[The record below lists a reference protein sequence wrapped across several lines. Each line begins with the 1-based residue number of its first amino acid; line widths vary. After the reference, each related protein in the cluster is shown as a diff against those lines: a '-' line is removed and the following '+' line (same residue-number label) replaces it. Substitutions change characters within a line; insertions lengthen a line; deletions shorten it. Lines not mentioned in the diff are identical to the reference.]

1 MEGQSRGASPPA
13 LLAGV
18 VEVRPDADC
27 TYLAGD
33 CPTCGARLSIA
44 LEADGSHGTAVACLK
59 CRGLYRVKSD
69 PTVRSRDPE
78 AVGFGVSYA
87 VEGPW
92 DPPAILDHLF
102 DCVGAVEYVAGGF
115 ICHPDDGETGLPT
128 IMVDEESRIIRF
140 AVCGHYGANEAA
152 AIVTQAASELGAG
165 FQLDLRPLA
174 LDRWE
179 YRNETT
185 GLALVERHTLGIFL
199 QSRPRRRAQ
208 A

>member
-1 MEGQSRGASPPA
+1 MEGHSRGASSPA
-13 LLAGV
+13 LLVGV
-18 VEVRPDADC
+18 VEVRPDADRTC
-27 TYLAGD
+27 LAGD

-78 AVGFGVSYA
+78 GVGFGVSYA

-102 DCVGAVEYVAGGF
+102 DCVGAVEYVVGGF
-115 ICHPDDGETGLPT
+115 ICHPDDGEAGLPT
-128 IMVDEESRIIRF
+128 IMVDEGSRIIRF
-140 AVCGHYGANEAA
+140 AICGNYGENEAA

-179 YRNETT
+179 YRDDVP
-185 GLALVERHTLGIFL
+185 GLTLVERRPLGVFL
-199 QSRPRRRAQ
+199 RSQPRRQ
-208 A
+208 AHA